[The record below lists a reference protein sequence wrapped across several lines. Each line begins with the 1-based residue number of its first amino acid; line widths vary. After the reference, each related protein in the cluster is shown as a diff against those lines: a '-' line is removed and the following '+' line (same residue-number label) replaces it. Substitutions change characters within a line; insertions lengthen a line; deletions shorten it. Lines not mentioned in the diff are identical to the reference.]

1 MNPHFFT
8 APFFDWRDRRSDRET
23 QTLWIPGVLHGR
35 MTKGGNASSH
45 SFSIRCGSQPPPL
58 RGTSFRRK
66 EGECRLSYSKAFS
79 PHRHFERKREI
90 FFVRGQEK
98 L

>member
-23 QTLWIPGVLHGR
+23 QTLWILEVLHGR

-45 SFSIRCGSQPPPL
+45 SFSIRSGSRLLLAFPL
-58 RGTSFRRK
+58 G
-66 EGECRLSYSKAFS
+66 EGGPRQRWIGCSR
-79 PHRHFERKREI
+79 
-90 FFVRGQEK
+90 
-98 L
+98 